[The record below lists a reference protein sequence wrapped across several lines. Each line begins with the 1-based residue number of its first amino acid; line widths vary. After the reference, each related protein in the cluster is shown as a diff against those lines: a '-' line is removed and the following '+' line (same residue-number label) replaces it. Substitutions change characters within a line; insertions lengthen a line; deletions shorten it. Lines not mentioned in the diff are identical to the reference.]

1 VYPALRTRRIDAFPG
16 TAIAAVAFQW
26 FTKAAFVTKEPR
38 GIVIGAMV
46 LKKER
51 FDALPPEHRTLLLET
66 AGEAHS
72 ALARAIRRDDER
84 AFEAILGRGVEAVS
98 LAAHEAEWLALLRKA
113 RQSLVG
119 KLYTAEQLKRVEDA
133 AAAAD

>member
-1 VYPALRTRRIDAFPG
+1 
-16 TAIAAVAFQW
+16 
-26 FTKAAFVTKEPR
+26 
-38 GIVIGAMV
+38 
-46 LKKER
+46 
-51 FDALPPEHRTLLLET
+51 
-66 AGEAHS
+66 
-72 ALARAIRRDDER
+72 
-84 AFEAILGRGVEAVS
+84 VS